1 MSITAGQFSE
11 TALLQSRYYADQ
23 LLLDGRIK
31 QQFIPKISALNYLQ
45 SLQTARLNE
54 AFNSASKKDFDVE
67 IMWENVCSDLTIADT
82 SCEIGGNE
90 ASTNAETY
98 SLTKRITKGFTVD
111 DDKFRDNEYESQML
125 IAKLM
130 LQAEK
135 QIAEEFAQYCIGR
148 LNVFAGVNQVTDG
161 KGQLF
166 PSDNTITDIDP
177 SNWTAEVMAYFA
189 RVMQLNRFSNA
200 AMISG
205 SNLFETIYV
214 ARANN
219 ANAEGKGDFIL
230 WNDMPI
236 WFDLFNV
243 DSVNSGALYTYMVEQ
258 GSVAMVNKAFNPDS
272 VTRTFHDERFTMP
285 SRFIPGFTYDVYYNN
300 ECKTNGTY
308 KDVLK
313 HNWKIVLTADMFKN
327 PFGCD
332 AIETE
337 GVQTGGDNSG
347 ILRFRNQEPTPTP
360 TPTATATPTA

>member
-1 MSITAGQFSE
+1 MSITQGEFSE
-11 TALLQSRYYADQ
+11 TALLQSRYLADQ
-23 LLLDGRIK
+23 LLLDGRVK
-31 QQFIPKISALNYLQ
+31 QQYIPKIAGFNYLQ
-45 SLQTARLNE
+45 SLQTARLNQ
-54 AFNSASKKDFDVE
+54 AFNTMSKKDFDVE
-67 IMWENVCSDLTIADT
+67 IMWENVCSDLTISDT
-82 SCEIGGNE
+82 SCAIGGNE
-90 ASTNAETY
+90 ASTNTSTY
-98 SLTKRITKGFTVD
+98 SLSKRIVKGFTVD
-111 DDKFRDNEYESQML
+111 DDKLRNNEYDSELL

-148 LNVFAGVNQVTDG
+148 LNVFAGTNQVTSG

-177 SNWTAEVMAYFA
+177 ADWTSEIMAYFS

-200 AMISG
+200 AMITG
-205 SNLFETIYV
+205 SNLYETLFV
-214 ARANN
+214 ARAKN

-230 WNDMPI
+230 WNEMPI

-243 DSVNSGALYTYMVEQ
+243 DSVNSGDLYTYMVEQ
-258 GSVAMVNKAFNPDS
+258 GSIAMVSKSFNPDS
-272 VTRTFHDERFTMP
+272 VVRTFSDERFTMP
-285 SRFIPGFTYDVYYNN
+285 SRFLPGFSYDVFYNN
-300 ECKTNGTY
+300 ECKTGGTY

-332 AIETE
+332 AIEDG

-347 ILRFRNQEPTPTP
+347 ILRFRNQEPTPAP
-360 TPTATATPTA
+360 TATPTA